1 MLTPQHRQELLSRAY
16 VAAIAAS
23 VGMNFSTRDFDYGI
37 DLTLHEVTTRT
48 NPSTGKRR
56 FVESGRT
63 LDIQIKST
71 TMAIGDQ
78 EHIAYDLD
86 VDGYDDLR
94 DERVQTPRILVL
106 HVQPSDEADRVQ
118 QTHGELKL
126 GGCCYWT
133 SLKGLESTTNSATAR
148 IKIPRSQEFS
158 AIQLEQIMARI
169 NQGEPL

>member
-1 MLTPQHRQELLSRAY
+1 MLTPQHRQEQLSRAY

-48 NPSTGKRR
+48 NPSSGKKRL
-56 FVESGRT
+56 VESGRT

-71 TMAIGDQ
+71 TMASMDQ

-86 VDGYDDLR
+86 VNGYDDLR

-106 HVQPSDEADRVQ
+106 HVQPSEEADRVY
-118 QTHGELKL
+118 QTPSELKL
-126 GGCCYWT
+126 GGCCYWV
-133 SLKGLESTTNSATAR
+133 SLKGLGSITNTATTR
-148 IKIPRSQEFS
+148 IRIPRCQEFS
-158 AIQLEQIMARI
+158 AVQLEQIMARI
-169 NQGEPL
+169 KQGEPL

>member
-16 VAAIAAS
+16 VVAIAAS
-23 VGMNFSTRDFDYGI
+23 VGMNFSTRGLDYGI

-48 NPSTGKRR
+48 DSTGKKRL
-56 FVESGRT
+56 VESGHT

-71 TMAIGDQ
+71 TIAIMGQ

-94 DERVQTPRILVL
+94 DERVRTPRILVL
-106 HVQPSDEADRVQ
+106 HVQPGEEADRVS
-118 QTHGELKL
+118 QTQSELTL
-126 GGCCYWT
+126 GGCCYWF
-133 SLKGLESTTNSATAR
+133 SLKGLGPITNTATTR
-148 IKIPRSQEFS
+148 IRIPKSQEFS
-158 AIQLEQIMARI
+158 AVQLEQIMARI